1 MKPLLEAASPEL
13 VEKLFKYGHK
23 KTFWELDIIFA
34 EGERAEFLPIVLT
47 GNVKMVRYP
56 EIGKEFIIG
65 FFTDGEVFAIPPAM
79 DGKSYPATCVAV
91 ENTKLLILPR
101 PNFQKLMSES
111 SEFTAI
117 VMEKMCGLLR
127 ETAETI
133 NNLANSS
140 PEHRVGNILLRLA
153 DGKPTKINLR
163 RQDIADMAGL
173 TTETTIRVIKRLQEK
188 ELLQIVKGKVFL
200 EQPERLRRF
209 LN

>member
-23 KTFWELDIIFA
+23 KTFYELDIVFA

-101 PNFQKLMSES
+101 PNFQKLMAES

-173 TTETTIRVIKRLQEK
+173 TTETTIRVIKRLQERG
-188 ELLQIVKGKVFL
+188 LLQIVKGKVFL

>member
-1 MKPLLEAASPEL
+1 MKPLLEIASPEL

-34 EGERAEFLPIVLT
+34 EGEKAEFLPIVLT

-65 FFTDGEVFAIPPAM
+65 FFNDGEVFAIPPAM

-101 PNFQKLMSES
+101 PNFQKLMQES

-133 NNLANSS
+133 NNLATSS

-153 DGKPTKINLR
+153 KNKPTKINLR

-188 ELLQIVKGKVFL
+188 GLLQIVKGKIIL
-200 EQPERLRRF
+200 EQPELLQNF
-209 LN
+209 LS

>member
-23 KTFWELDIIFA
+23 KTYWELDIIFA
-34 EGERAEFLPIVLT
+34 EGEKAEFLPIVLN
-47 GNVKMVRYP
+47 GKVKMVRYP

-65 FFTDGEVFAIPPAM
+65 FFGDGEVFAIPPAM

-91 ENTKLLILPR
+91 EQTKLLILPR
-101 PNFQKLMSES
+101 PNFQKLMQES

-133 NNLANSS
+133 NNLATSS
-140 PEHRVGNILLRLA
+140 PEHRIGNILLRLA
-153 DGKPTKINLR
+153 KNEPTKINLR

-188 ELLQIVKGKVFL
+188 NLLEIVKGKIFL
-200 EQPERLRRF
+200 AEPERLRRF
-209 LN
+209 LS